1 MTKFLDGPAAGV
13 HLALHRAPF
22 FLRVVC
28 NANNKWDALDQPN
41 DTPTETER
49 VYVYRVKKYLGTAHV
64 NRGRHGSGFFPMVEY
79 EYYPTQP
86 TEAELRIAFDWVKWT
101 DSRKSEFDKFNAEN
115 KI

>member
-28 NANNKWDALDQPN
+28 NADNKWDALDQPG

-79 EYYPTQP
+79 EYYPEQP
-86 TEAELRIAFDWVKWT
+86 PQSVFHSSPDWVIWT
-101 DSRKSEFDKFNAEN
+101 DARKSEFEEFNSKN
-115 KI
+115 KS